1 MRSGASNGRAAPHKC
16 ASERYTPIL
25 STINSTDSSPLRQP
39 IKDPSLSRRS
49 SWPRRLPPTE
59 HGPILYSNA
68 LHKLFA
74 EFQGRDSRS
83 FVAELQSY
91 YADAIRCA
99 SYSQPAAICSREP
112 LIVCDNH
119 DSSITEIYH
128 SKFLGLYTHLPSS
141 RQFLMAP

>member
-1 MRSGASNGRAAPHKC
+1 MRSGVSNARAAPHKC
-16 ASERYTPIL
+16 TSAGYNPIL
-25 STINSTDSSPLRQP
+25 FTTNSTEPSPLRQS
-39 IKDPSLSRRS
+39 IKDPSLSRRL

-68 LHKLFA
+68 LHKLYA

-91 YADAIRCA
+91 FADAIRCA
-99 SYSQPAAICSREP
+99 SYSQPAAICGREP

-128 SKFLGLYTHLPSS
+128 SRFLGLYTEKG
-141 RQFLMAP
+141 